1 MNEEPL
7 DLSPLDPELDGS
19 LDEMVRAINRRAAPE
34 LARREG
40 ARGPFTVIAGWT
52 RPALA
57 LAAALAAVSLL
68 GIGWDASRSAVT
80 PLRAMPEELGLTGP
94 VAEWVMEGR
103 TPTQDDLLLAMEDDL

>member
-1 MNEEPL
+1 MNEKPL
-7 DLSPLDPELDGS
+7 DLSALDPTVDGALDG
-19 LDEMVRAINRRAAPE
+19 MVQAINRRATGE
-34 LARREG
+34 LARRAA
-40 ARGPFTVIAGWT
+40 ARGPFVVLAGWA

-68 GIGWDASRSAVT
+68 GIGLDARRNHVP

-94 VAEWVMEGR
+94 VAEWVTEGR